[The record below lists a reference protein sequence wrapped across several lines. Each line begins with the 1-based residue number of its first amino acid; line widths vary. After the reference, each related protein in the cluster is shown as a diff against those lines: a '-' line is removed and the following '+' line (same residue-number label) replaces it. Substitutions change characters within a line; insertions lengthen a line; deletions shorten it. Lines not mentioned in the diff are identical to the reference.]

1 MRMGAHGGVCGTG
14 MTILSKSLEDCWRTV
29 EQGRSQFLKYRRRTV
44 GQESQ
49 FSANAWRTVRELWN
63 RDDSSQAILGEL
75 SENCGP
81 GMTVLGKSL
90 ENCWRIVEQGRQFSA
105 ISWRTVGELL
115 VRNGSSQ
122 QILGELLENCETG
135 TTFLSQF
142 LENC

>member
-1 MRMGAHGGVCGTG
+1 MNG
-14 MTILSKSLEDCWRTV
+14 
-29 EQGRSQFLKYRRRTV
+29 
-44 GQESQ
+44 
-49 FSANAWRTVRELWN
+49 
-63 RDDSSQAILGEL
+63 DDSSQAILGEL

-81 GMTVLGKSL
+81 GMTVLSKSL

-142 LENC
+142 LENCWRTAEHSYKDERFSASSQRAVGEEI